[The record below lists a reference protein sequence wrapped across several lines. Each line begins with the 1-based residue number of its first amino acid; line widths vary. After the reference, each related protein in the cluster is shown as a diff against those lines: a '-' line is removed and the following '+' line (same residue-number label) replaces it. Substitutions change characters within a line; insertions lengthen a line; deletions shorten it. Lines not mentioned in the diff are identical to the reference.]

1 MKNLDLREVND
12 DILSDLLEVRE
23 ERFYDKDNIQDVTHV
38 VYFDEI
44 AERILKNVP
53 AKNKKYVK
61 NQLNFLDQNFMDY
74 ISYWNEKYYRNGFCD
89 GVELISGCLNK

>member
-1 MKNLDLREVND
+1 MKNLDLREIND

-61 NQLNFLDQNFMDY
+61 KQLDFLDNNFMDY
-74 ISYWNEKYYRNGFCD
+74 ISYWNEKYYRNGFVD
-89 GVELISGCLNK
+89 GVHIIMGCIEK